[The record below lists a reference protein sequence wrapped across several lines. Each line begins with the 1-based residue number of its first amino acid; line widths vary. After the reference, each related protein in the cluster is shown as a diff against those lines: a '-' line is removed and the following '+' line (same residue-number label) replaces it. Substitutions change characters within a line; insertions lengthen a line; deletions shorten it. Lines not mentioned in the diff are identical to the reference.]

1 MPSVKEIYHKIDD
14 VRIEADS
21 INLNV
26 DGLEAL
32 AATQQ
37 ADVAA
42 IKTDLTNGLINGGVE
57 GGINGSVFGYSIKE
71 VGDPP
76 PPNAVQ
82 IGFSHE
88 ADSSFRTPSDSY
100 PLPVKLPNVTAVKG
114 DSVGGEN
121 AVQIAFLDDGLNYQI
136 PSTSTPL
143 PVTAS
148 GTVTADSNRG
158 SLTAASTQSITTGGT
173 HQQVFA
179 SNASRKF
186 LLVQNLSDTDMY
198 LGIGF
203 NPSNT
208 TPDGILLSK
217 SGGGI
222 VFESSYIPT
231 QEIRIVCATAGKA
244 FVALE
249 A

>member
-1 MPSVKEIYHKIDD
+1 MGRQLETIIDSLGT
-14 VRIEADS
+14 VTLGTLNAS
-21 INLNV
+21 I
-26 DGLEAL
+26 
-32 AATQQ
+32 
-37 ADVAA
+37 
-42 IKTDLTNGLINGGVE
+42 DLT
-57 GGINGSVFGYSIKE
+57 
-71 VGDPP
+71 
-76 PPNAVQ
+76 
-82 IGFSHE
+82 
-88 ADSSFRTPSDSY
+88 
-100 PLPVKLPNVTAVKG
+100 
-114 DSVGGEN
+114 
-121 AVQIAFLDDGLNYQI
+121 
-136 PSTSTPL
+136 
-143 PVTAS
+143 PVTADTGAIETDTAS
-148 GTVTADSNRG
+148 MEANLASLTTDIANGVTINQPVAVTDNNGSLTVDGTVTADSNRG
-158 SLTAASTQSITTGGT
+158 NLTAASTQSITTGGT

-231 QEIRIVCATAGKA
+231 QEIRIVCATTGKR
-244 FVALE
+244 FEALE

>member
-14 VRIEADS
+14 VRIEADT

-37 ADVAA
+37 ADVAD
-42 IKTDLTNGLINGGVE
+42 IKADLANGVTINQPVAVTDN
-57 GGINGSVFGYSIKE
+57 NGSLTV
-71 VGDPP
+71 D
-76 PPNAVQ
+76 
-82 IGFSHE
+82 
-88 ADSSFRTPSDSY
+88 
-100 PLPVKLPNVTAVKG
+100 
-114 DSVGGEN
+114 
-121 AVQIAFLDDGLNYQI
+121 
-136 PSTSTPL
+136 
-143 PVTAS
+143 

-158 SLTAASTQSITTGGT
+158 NLTAASTQSITTGGT

-231 QEIRIVCATAGKA
+231 QEIRIVCATTGKR
-244 FVALE
+244 FEALE